1 MMSMTAA
8 VVRLSLLASAVVLA
22 AGCSTIETV
31 SPGNLRVEV
40 VSADTAYASSD
51 TFVGSFT
58 FANRTLRP
66 IRAQF
71 GSDSQSQG
79 ALYDG
84 SGNEVLTYRP
94 GGSLVITYLDLPP
107 LGTRTDS
114 VRLPLLRG
122 THPSDSA
129 LAPGTYRFR
138 MWVFGHEDIFSETTF
153 DIR

>member
-1 MMSMTAA
+1 VRFRPGYRRLLAA
-8 VVRLSLLASAVVLA
+8 ASAVALAA
-22 AGCSTIETV
+22 AGCCTIETL
-31 SPGNLRVEV
+31 SPDNLRVEV
-40 VSADTAYASSD
+40 RSTETAYAPTD
-51 TFVGSFT
+51 TFIGSLSFT
-58 FANRTLRP
+58 NRTLRP

-84 SGNEVLTYRP
+84 SGKEVLTYRP
-94 GGSLVITYLDLPP
+94 GGSLIITYLDLPP

-114 VRLPLLRG
+114 LRLPLSWG
-122 THPSDSA
+122 THPSDSV

-138 MWVFGHEDIFSETTF
+138 MWVFGHEDIFSETAF